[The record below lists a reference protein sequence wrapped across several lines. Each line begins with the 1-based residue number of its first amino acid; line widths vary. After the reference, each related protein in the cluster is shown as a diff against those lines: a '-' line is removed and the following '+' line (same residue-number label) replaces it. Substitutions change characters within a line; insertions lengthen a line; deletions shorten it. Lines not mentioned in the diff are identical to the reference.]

1 MQQEEYWADITL
13 PLLEEIRRRLRD
25 LVKFM
30 DSKQRTII
38 YSDFEDELGALREVS
53 LRGVLSATDLVQY
66 RRKVMHFLQAHQD
79 HITIHKL
86 KRNVPI
92 TPDDIAELER
102 MFFAS
107 GELGTREDFEQAYG
121 KQEQLGLF
129 IRKLVGLDREAAKE
143 AFGVYLSRKTL
154 TANQIRFIDQIIDYL
169 TQNGVMD
176 PGLLYEPPFTDYS
189 PAGLDGVFSDADA
202 DEIVS
207 ILHSIQQQ
215 AAA

>member
-1 MQQEEYWADITL
+1 VREQLELILDVQQEEYWADITL

-38 YSDFEDELGALREVS
+38 YSDFEDELGEMREVP
-53 LRGVLSATDLVQY
+53 LRGVLSATDLAQY
-66 RRKVMHFLQAHQD
+66 RRKVLHFLQAHQD
-79 HITIHKL
+79 PITIQKL

-102 MFFAS
+102 MFFTS

-143 AFGVYLSRKTL
+143 AFGAYLSRKT
-154 TANQIRFIDQIIDYL
+154 
-169 TQNGVMD
+169 
-176 PGLLYEPPFTDYS
+176 
-189 PAGLDGVFSDADA
+189 
-202 DEIVS
+202 
-207 ILHSIQQQ
+207 
-215 AAA
+215 